1 MPEINLIQVLSKTVW
16 SPNLFSFRTTR
27 PDGFRFDAGQ
37 FARLGV
43 NPSEL
48 AHYTKEMLFNARLKG
63 KPIPNEPIFRAYS
76 IASSPYDEHLEFF
89 SVVVP
94 DGAFTSQLQH
104 LAVGDSLYLES
115 EPYGYLTLNR
125 FQKPAP
131 QDLWLLSTGTG
142 LAPFLSMLQ
151 TLEVWDTYADIV
163 LAYSVRTADDL
174 AYAYGIDELAKSYQ
188 RLSEKSANFHF
199 VPIITRQAYEGALSR
214 VLNKRLPEL
223 LKSGELENTVGLK
236 LSADTSHLMLCGNP
250 DMVTDT
256 KETLKAMGLT
266 MNRRGEGNIAVENY
280 W

>member
-1 MPEINLIQVLSKTVW
+1 MPEIHSIQVLSKTVW

-27 PDGFRFDAGQ
+27 PDGFRFVAGQ

-63 KPIPNEPIFRAYS
+63 NPISNEQIFRAYS

-104 LAVGDSLYLES
+104 LAVGDTLYLES
-115 EPYGYLTLNR
+115 EPYGFLTLNR
-125 FQKPAP
+125 FQSPAP
-131 QDLWLLSTGTG
+131 KDLWLLSTGTG

-151 TLEVWDTYADIV
+151 TLEVWDTYTNIV
-163 LAYSVRTADDL
+163 LVYSVRTADDL

-188 RLSEKSANFHF
+188 RLSDNPASFCF
-199 VPIITRQAYEGALSR
+199 VPIITRQTYDGTLPN
-214 VLNKRLPEL
+214 VLNQRLPEL
-223 LKSGELENTVGLK
+223 LATGKLEKIASLP
-236 LSADTSHLMLCGNP
+236 LSADTSHIMLCGNP
-250 DMVTDT
+250 EMVNDT
-256 KETLKAMGLT
+256 KETLKTMGLT